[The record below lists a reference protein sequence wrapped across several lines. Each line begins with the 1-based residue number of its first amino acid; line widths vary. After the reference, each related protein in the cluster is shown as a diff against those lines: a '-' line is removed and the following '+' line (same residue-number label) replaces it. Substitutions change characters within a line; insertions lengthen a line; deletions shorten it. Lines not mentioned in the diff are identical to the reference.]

1 MMAMQ
6 DTLDQLKNFDASDLD
21 INNIGSWPGAVKGII
36 MLLVLMLVLGLG
48 YSSYLKAKQD
58 DIERSERKMAE
69 LRADYETKYFK
80 AANLDAYRQQKREM
94 EETFTDILRQL
105 PSDTEV
111 PGLIEDITRAALDNS
126 LTIESIKLQ
135 AERQTEFY
143 VELPIAITVIGDYHE
158 LGSFVSGAAN
168 LSRIVTLHD
177 FDITPQADS
186 NMLRM
191 TIQAKTYRYLDQE
204 DGQ

>member
-1 MMAMQ
+1 MALQ
-6 DTLDQLKNFDASDLD
+6 DSLEQLRNLDTSELD
-21 INNIGSWPGAVKGII
+21 INNLGSWPSVVKGLI
-36 MLLVLMLVLGLG
+36 LLLALGLVLGLG
-48 YSSYLKAKQD
+48 YSLYLTD
-58 DIERSERKMAE
+58 IGNNIERSELKHKE
-69 LRADYETKYFK
+69 LRTDYEAKYFK
-80 AANLDAYRQQKREM
+80 AANLDAYRQQKKEM
-94 EETFTDILRQL
+94 QDTFGELVRQL
-105 PSDTEV
+105 PADTEV

-135 AERQTEFY
+135 EERITEFY
-143 VELPIAITVIGDYHE
+143 VELPIAITVMGDYHM

-177 FDITPQADS
+177 FDIAPTEGQ

-204 DGQ
+204 EG

>member
-1 MMAMQ
+1 MALQ
-6 DTLDQLKNFDASDLD
+6 DSLEQLRNLDTSELD
-21 INNIGSWPGAVKGII
+21 VNNLGSWPPVVKGLI
-36 MLLVLMLVLGLG
+36 LLLALGLVLGLG
-48 YSSYLKAKQD
+48 YSLYLTD
-58 DIERSERKMAE
+58 IGNNIERSELKHKE
-69 LRADYETKYFK
+69 LRTDYETKYFK
-80 AANLDAYRQQKREM
+80 AANLDAYRQQKKEMQDTFRE
-94 EETFTDILRQL
+94 LVRQL
-105 PSDTEV
+105 PADTEV

-135 AERQTEFY
+135 EERVTEFY
-143 VELPIAITVIGDYHE
+143 VELPIAITVMGDYHM

-177 FDITPQADS
+177 FDIAPTEGQ

-204 DGQ
+204 EG